1 MVAEL
6 YPVDSAEI
14 SRLVMEL
21 VLAPPVPFS
30 VFSRT

>member
-14 SRLVMEL
+14 SKLMVEL
-21 VLAPPVPFS
+21 LLAPPDPFN
-30 VFSRT
+30 VFKST